1 MRCMHHLGV
10 RTKIET
16 RNVGLQRSRAG
27 REKGKRNTSR
37 DVFDWVVSYL

>member
-16 RNVGLQRSRAG
+16 RNAGLQRSHARG
-27 REKGKRNTSR
+27 EKGKRIPSR